1 MDLRRLE
8 VPLSF
13 LRAPPLHRVTDDPV
27 QHVPGD
33 LALDQV
39 VLRSGPDRLLPQV
52 LVGVPGQH
60 DHGGIRLDLEQ
71 LPQSVQAL

>member
-1 MDLRRLE
+1 MDPRRLQL
-8 VPLSF
+8 PLSV

-33 LALDQV
+33 LAFDQV